1 MGLLTDKGRKD
12 GGGEGGGAK
21 RICLIK
27 MVTIFMISA
36 KMATP
41 GLLKI
46 KAFRIKGYDVRI
58 FVYDVINKNL
68 SRDSNFILDLVM

>member
-12 GGGEGGGAK
+12 GGGGAK

-27 MVTIFMISA
+27 MVTIFMVSA
-36 KMATP
+36 KMATLS
-41 GLLKI
+41 LLKI
-46 KAFRIKGYDVRI
+46 KVFRIKGYDVRI